1 MSEDDDDF
9 GTDIDDEEFVA
20 LATQAEQQS
29 SARSQK
35 PALPCLDDSRPSNDF
50 VELDSDDFGESDFV
64 PAAQRSRVSVVPR
77 GSLRQT
83 TLFGSQALENQ
94 PATQQ
99 SQRNWPLANSQSNE
113 QPTHHKIDT
122 EAAKTWIYPLNLGFR
137 DYQFNIVHRALLS
150 NLLCALPTGWLSVQ
164 L

>member
-1 MSEDDDDF
+1 MSEDNDDF

-29 SARSQK
+29 SARSQEAA
-35 PALPCLDDSRPSNDF
+35 PLCLDDSCLSIGF
-50 VELDSDDFGESDFV
+50 VELDSDDLGESDFV
-64 PAAQRSRVSVVPR
+64 PASRVPVASQ

-83 TLFGSQALENQ
+83 TLFSSQAVGSQPAAQQ
-94 PATQQ
+94 P
-99 SQRNWPLANSQSNE
+99 QRNWPLANSQSNQ

-164 L
+164 F